1 MCAPLIN
8 DIIIIST
15 WKENHTWLLLCFR
28 KSNVY
33 INDSSYASGNQTY
46 ITVNGEDVCSVL
58 AKIIC
63 TIQKINKLFN
73 REQNLQVIKS
83 YKNKVNNMCK
93 NPCNVLKVTRR
104 EMEIEKHCMTSR
116 QIKTYIIFL
125 TLLLGL
131 AFSSAPTGLQSTVL
145 PQMIPKHLKLKDK
158 NMYIINLT
166 IYMQ

>member
-15 WKENHTWLLLCFR
+15 WKENHTWLFLCFR

-58 AKIIC
+58 AKIIR
-63 TIQKINKLFN
+63 TIQKTNNL
-73 REQNLQVIKS
+73 NLQVIRS

-93 NPCNVLKVTRR
+93 NPCNVLKVTRP

-116 QIKTYIIFL
+116 
-125 TLLLGL
+125 
-131 AFSSAPTGLQSTVL
+131 
-145 PQMIPKHLKLKDK
+145 
-158 NMYIINLT
+158 
-166 IYMQ
+166 